1 MTVRRHVSACGQ
13 FSPGKSEIGDIA
25 PQPSYLQKPD
35 ADNSNDNE
43 IQNSL
48 YAGSHGYVAVNHVQA
63 DTDDDQHYDN
73 IYQRHLLLLDLMMSN
88 LLSNVA
94 DVEMSK

>member
-1 MTVRRHVSACGQ
+1 MWPI
-13 FSPGKSEIGDIA
+13 SPGKPEIGNVS
-25 PQPSYLQKPD
+25 PQPSHLQQPD
-35 ADNSNDNE
+35 AHNSNDNE
-43 IQNSL
+43 IQNGL
-48 YAGSHGYVAVNHVQA
+48 YAGSHGYVTVNHVQA